1 MPEQVKQIQDIAYK
15 VLPKLM
21 PSAVLYTETP
31 PPASPFFPTYA
42 CSACI
47 HYMKET
53 SKCVIVE
60 GDIKQTSWCIAWFPA
75 PTSLPIAATKAMM
88 KLPMPV

>member
-1 MPEQVKQIQDIAYK
+1 MTELVKQVQDLAYK

-21 PSAVLYTETP
+21 PTAVLYTGTP

-47 HYMKET
+47 HYIKDT
-53 SKCVIVE
+53 NRCVLVE
-60 GDIKQTSWCIAWFPA
+60 GEIKPTSWCLLWIAN
-75 PTSLPIAATKAMM
+75 IANLGVGIFKLI
-88 KLPMPV
+88 KLP